1 MVSIIGSTGSIG
13 RQTLQVLDHLG
24 LRPVAL
30 AAEHSVNELESQ
42 CRQYNPKLAVLAD
55 ENAARDLRKRLDDTS
70 TKVMGGEEAVCEAA
84 IHPDAKT
91 TVIAA
96 PGLAGLKPTIA
107 AIGTVPRIALANK
120 ESMVCAGQL
129 IMNKLWG
136 SSSTMLPVDSE
147 LSAIHKCLEGI
158 PRELVQKITITASGG
173 PFYGRSLDSM
183 HDVTIEEALRHP
195 TWKMGKKITIDSATL
210 LNKGYEIIETMN
222 YFGVP
227 LDLISVSIHRQ
238 SIIHAIVEY
247 THKSP
252 YMYMSVPDMRLAIQY
267 ALTYPE
273 IRPAIAKPLDLYSLP
288 PLTQEHPDLEAFP
301 CLALAIEAAKMGG
314 YAGTALTAAGE
325 VAVDR
330 FLNGSLRFTGIAEY
344 IEDALKHVPE
354 GEPASIDDVL
364 GVDAEIRNYVRSFQ
378 PQPNIRTAKN
388 LPVQQLY

>member
-1 MVSIIGSTGSIG
+1 MISIIGSTGSIG
-13 RQTLQVLDHLG
+13 RQTLQVLDHLNF
-24 LRPVAL
+24 RPVAL
-30 AAEHSVNELESQ
+30 VAEHNVNELESQ
-42 CRQYNPKLAVLAD
+42 CRQYKPLLAVLAD
-55 ENAARDLRKRLDDTS
+55 ENAARDLRVRLADTS
-70 TKVMGGEEAVCEAA
+70 VKVLGGEDAVCEAA

-96 PGLAGLKPTIA
+96 TGLAGLKPTYA

-129 IMNKLWG
+129 IMKKLWG
-136 SSSTMLPVDSE
+136 SGTTMLPVDSE
-147 LSAIHKCLEGI
+147 LSAIHNCLEGI
-158 PRELVQKITITASGG
+158 PRELVQKIIITASGG

-183 HDVTIEEALRHP
+183 HDVTVEEALRHP

-227 LDLISVSIHRQ
+227 IDLISVSVHRQ

-273 IRPAIAKPLDLYSLP
+273 IRPALTKPLDLYSLP

-301 CLALAIEAAKMGG
+301 CLALAIEAAKLGG
-314 YAGTALTAAGE
+314 YAGTVLAAAGE
-325 VAVDR
+325 VAVNR
-330 FLNGSLRFTGIAEY
+330 FLNGTLRFTDIAEN
-344 IEDALKHVPE
+344 IEAALKRVPE

-364 GVDAEIRNYVRSFQ
+364 AVDAETRNFLSSYAGTG
-378 PQPNIRTAKN
+378 RT
-388 LPVQQLY
+388 PHS

>member
-1 MVSIIGSTGSIG
+1 MKVSLRGEHMVSIIGSTGSIG

-30 AAEHSVNELESQ
+30 AAGHSVNELESQ
-42 CRQYNPKLAVLAD
+42 CRQYNPKLAVLTD
-55 ENAARDLRKRLDDTS
+55 ENAARDLRIRLADTS
-70 TKVMGGEEAVCEAA
+70 VKVLGGEEAVCEAA
-84 IHPDAKT
+84 VHPDAKT
-91 TVIAA
+91 TVIAST
-96 PGLAGLKPTIA
+96 GLAGLKPTLA
-107 AIGTVPRIALANK
+107 TIGVVPRIALANK

-129 IMNKLWG
+129 IMNRLWG
-136 SSSTMLPVDSE
+136 SGTTMLPVDSE
-147 LSAIHKCLEGI
+147 LSAVHKCLEGI

-183 HDVTIEEALRHP
+183 RNVTVEEALRHP

-227 LDLISVSIHRQ
+227 FDLISVSIHRQ

-273 IRPAIAKPLDLYSLP
+273 IRPAITKPLDLYSLP
-288 PLTQEHPDLEAFP
+288 PLTQERPDLEAFP
-301 CLALAIEAAKMGG
+301 CLALAMDAAKRGG
-314 YAGTALTAAGE
+314 YAGTVLATAGE
-325 VAVDR
+325 VAVER
-330 FLNGSLRFTGIAEY
+330 FLSGSLRFTDIAECV
-344 IEDALKHVPE
+344 EAALKRVPD
-354 GEPASIDDVL
+354 GEPASIGDVL
-364 GVDAEIRNYVRSFQ
+364 AVDADIRAFVKTIK
-378 PQPNIRTAKN
+378 P
-388 LPVQQLY
+388 

>member
-1 MVSIIGSTGSIG
+1 MISIIGSTGSIG
-13 RQTLQVLDHLG
+13 RQTLQVLDHLN
-24 LRPVAL
+24 LHPVAL
-30 AAEHSVNELESQ
+30 VAEHNVNELESQ
-42 CRQYNPKLAVLAD
+42 CRQYKPLLAVLAD
-55 ENAARDLRKRLDDTS
+55 ENAARDLRVRLADTS
-70 TKVMGGEEAVCEAA
+70 VKVLGGEEAVCEAA
-84 IHPDAKT
+84 IHPEAKT

-96 PGLAGLKPTIA
+96 TGLAGLKPTYA

-129 IMNKLWG
+129 IMKKLWG
-136 SSSTMLPVDSE
+136 SGSTMLPVDSE
-147 LSAIHKCLEGI
+147 LSAIHNCLEGI

-173 PFYGRSLDSM
+173 PFYGRSLESM
-183 HDVTIEEALRHP
+183 HDVTVEEALRHP
-195 TWKMGKKITIDSATL
+195 TWKMGKKISIDSATL

-227 LDLISVSIHRQ
+227 IDLISVSVHRQ

-288 PLTQEHPDLEAFP
+288 PLTQERPDLEAFP
-301 CLALAIEAAKMGG
+301 CLALAIEAAKLGG
-314 YAGTALTAAGE
+314 YAGTVLAAAGE
-325 VAVDR
+325 VAVGL
-330 FLNGSLRFTGIAEY
+330 FLSGSLHFTGIAEY
-344 IEDALKHVPE
+344 IEAALKRVPE

-364 GVDAEIRNYVRSFQ
+364 AADAETRNYLKSIK
-378 PQPNIRTAKN
+378 PLKPS
-388 LPVQQLY
+388 LL